1 MQSRPAF
8 TRSPYPSSHCS
19 RPWAVGPPTSF
30 SPIRR
35 RFLSAGG
42 GSVSCQGHIRPP
54 NRSLPDSISVPSPPA
69 PASSCAY
76 HPSLSS
82 SNSLRR
88 ASASSLFR
96 LASLELPIPLPPNVY
111 PPCDGRGDGDG
122 DSSGGYGGGGDGAM
136 KGSESRAGA
145 VKLLTETPM
154 TPRRRDA
161 GGDGGGGEGGGE
173 GGGGEGGGDGGGGD
187 GGGGD
192 GGGGEGPSN
201 ATASTSEVTL

>member
-1 MQSRPAF
+1 
-8 TRSPYPSSHCS
+8 
-19 RPWAVGPPTSF
+19 
-30 SPIRR
+30 
-35 RFLSAGG
+35 
-42 GSVSCQGHIRPP
+42 
-54 NRSLPDSISVPSPPA
+54 
-69 PASSCAY
+69 
-76 HPSLSS
+76 
-82 SNSLRR
+82 
-88 ASASSLFR
+88 
-96 LASLELPIPLPPNVY
+96 
-111 PPCDGRGDGDG
+111 
-122 DSSGGYGGGGDGAM
+122 M

-192 GGGGEGPSN
+192 GGGGEGPTN